1 MLTGLYLSETTTE
14 TITNGM
20 VSDIK
25 SEEIKLY
32 GKRYPSGRAIIQKEL
47 ENCMGWVYKIGLLV
61 EDNPSVLSNE
71 SKLKNL
77 LLNSPRP
84 NEVYEYPFEDKSWLG
99 DLIIGALDNW
109 IENGRITPN
118 SMKDLLNAN

>member
-1 MLTGLYLSETTTE
+1 
-14 TITNGM
+14 M

-84 NEVYEYPFEDKSWLG
+84 NEVYEYPFEDKSWLDDFIKTAFQSWKEMG
-99 DLIIGALDNW
+99 S
-109 IENGRITPN
+109 ITPN
-118 SMKDLLNAN
+118 SASNILNAN